1 MEGAFTIWLQKRA
14 TMEFFRDA
22 GAPIHDA
29 FLTVSMR
36 GPLGPV
42 LMYWGVVQIS
52 CDKVTSA
59 FPSP

>member
-42 LMYWGVVQIS
+42 IDVLGRGADLM
-52 CDKVTSA
+52 C
-59 FPSP
+59 